1 MIETVIDAAREGPCS
16 QQWVSGMVGI
26 QEVGIM
32 NMEGHM
38 HERDS
43 GRKVF
48 EQGKGPFSSNG
59 RFG

>member
-43 GRKVF
+43 GGKVYD
-48 EQGKGPFSSNG
+48 QRGGPILF
-59 RFG
+59 